1 MRTFVISDLH
11 MGHKNILNFTINDG
25 EKLRTFRDIHE
36 MHSVIM
42 DRWCQV
48 VLPSDKVY
56 VLGDVAMTRP
66 GLELLS
72 TLPGKKRLI
81 RGNHDL
87 MNDAWY
93 HKVGFK
99 CLYGVRQV
107 NGVWLTHVPMHPQS
121 MGPRVVGNIHGHLH
135 ARQVM
140 LSEYGPNCQIPDPRY
155 FNACVERVEYTPTL
169 ISAIIAE
176 RNWA

>member
-11 MGHKNILNFTINDG
+11 MGHKNILRFTINDG
-25 EKLRTFRDIHE
+25 QRLRPFRDIHE

-48 VLPSDKVY
+48 VTPQDKIY

-66 GLELLS
+66 GLELLR

-87 MNDAWY
+87 MNDKWY
-93 HKVGFK
+93 HDVGFRG
-99 CLYGVRQV
+99 LYGVRQI

-121 MGPRVVGNIHGHLH
+121 MGDRVKGNIHGHLH
-135 ARQVM
+135 MR
-140 LSEYGPNCQIPDPRY
+140 EITKGPFETPDNRY
-155 FNACVERVEYTPTL
+155 FNACVERLEYTPVL
-169 ISAIIAE
+169 IETIIAE
-176 RNWA
+176 RKWA